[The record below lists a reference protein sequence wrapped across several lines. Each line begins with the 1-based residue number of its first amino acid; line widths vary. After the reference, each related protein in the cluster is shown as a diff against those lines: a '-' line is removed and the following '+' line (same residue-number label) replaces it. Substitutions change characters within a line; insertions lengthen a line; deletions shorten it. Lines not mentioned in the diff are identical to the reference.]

1 MAPIPANR
9 PPSTPPA
16 PHGGLH
22 LPRFA
27 LWIFGLVSV
36 LPWLVLLYLV
46 RDRPD
51 MPPVSPV
58 PARPAASS
66 PDNPA
71 APESANVN
79 SCKPGP
85 WGELQFSRIV
95 IEPPENLIDPNQLAR
110 RPTIWT
116 FKGYKPADLTAL
128 WQSAALTG
136 EQRQYIDQR
145 IDWEQ
150 TADAIVMRPNADFV
164 LGLSAVSRAK
174 IYTAL
179 GEFAENPEHK
189 DPFRFRADAASEW
202 FRNSELAPETIALIE
217 RLLYRRGTSL
227 LFSDSN
233 LLLGKLPT
241 ILERARLIKALARKS
256 TLLVK
261 LRIRPDSDIEALDSY
276 WGRGRRTKDLKPL
289 LQSLTR
295 EPSGM
300 TIDIIHLLP
309 RLPRSLLYTYP
320 AASEDGNGSFLDCH
334 WTVLNFF
341 NLKPD
346 DRYQR
351 IEAVTSAFLNDY
363 FLVTGARTFGDILS
377 FAQPDGAII
386 HTCVYIAD
394 DIVFTKNGSSPNAP
408 WILMSLADVVAFYP
422 SETPMEVQ
430 VYRAKEPG
438 APRPAGRE

>member
-1 MAPIPANR
+1 VDR
-9 PPSTPPA
+9 SPSNSASP
-16 PHGGLH
+16 GGFH
-22 LPRFA
+22 LPGYA
-27 LWIFGLVSV
+27 LWVFGIVSV
-36 LPWLVLLYLV
+36 LPWLVLVYLV
-46 RDRPD
+46 RDRVGVQPA
-51 MPPVSPV
+51 SPA
-58 PARPAASS
+58 PTPLAASRPGHPVAP
-66 PDNPA
+66 PDSGNITF
-71 APESANVN
+71 
-79 SCKPGP
+79 CKPGP
-85 WGELQFSRIV
+85 WGELQFNRIV

-116 FKGYKPADLTAL
+116 FKGYKPETLTAL
-128 WQSAALTG
+128 WQSAALTD
-136 EQRQYIDQR
+136 EQHKYINER

-150 TADAIVMRPNADFV
+150 TSDAIVMRPTPDFV
-164 LGLSAVSRAK
+164 LSLSAVTRTK

-189 DPFRFRADAASEW
+189 DPFRFRADAADEW

-233 LLLGKLPT
+233 LLLTKLPT

-261 LRIRPDSDIEALDSY
+261 LRIRSDSDIEALDSY

-289 LQSLTR
+289 LQSLAR

-320 AASEDGNGSFLDCH
+320 AANEDGNGSFLDCH

-346 DRYQR
+346 DRYQH
-351 IEAVTSAFLNDY
+351 IEAVTSTFLNDY
-363 FLVTGARTFGDILS
+363 FLVTGPRTFGDILS
-377 FAQPDGAII
+377 FAEPNGSII

-394 DIVFTKNGSSPNAP
+394 DIVYTKNGSSPNAP
-408 WILMSLADVVAFYP
+408 WILMSLSDVVAFYP
-422 SETPMEVQ
+422 SEIPMEIQ
-430 VYRAKEPG
+430 VYRAKDPG
-438 APRPAGRE
+438 ASKATNQN